1 MNVKMV
7 FNSQKRTEKENEAQ
21 HSREKRREKRKRRR
35 KTSTLTKKRL
45 KGGKKHC
52 IEPRKMG
59 DRSLDVA
66 HLAIEEE
73 EE

>member
-1 MNVKMV
+1 MV

-35 KTSTLTKKRL
+35 KTSTLTKKDWKAEKSTVSNR
-45 KGGKKHC
+45 
-52 IEPRKMG
+52 EKMG

-66 HLAIEEE
+66 HLASEEE

>member
-52 IEPRKMG
+52 IEPRKNG
-59 DRSLDVA
+59 GSIFGRSALGY
-66 HLAIEEE
+66 
-73 EE
+73 